1 MALRLRDE
9 HEQSES
15 LDQPPNEAVNIGEHP
30 AAFVFVNVSGFG
42 GTCQT
47 LEILTAARNRSAD
60 YFTAHTFTLTG
71 TTSTYVYLDEL
82 GEYIRYKSQLHTDT
96 KSTWESLVVPKR

>member
-15 LDQPPNEAVNIGEHP
+15 LDQPPREAVSIGEHP
-30 AAFVFVNVSGFG
+30 DAFVYVNVSGFG

-47 LEILTAARNRSAD
+47 LEILTSARNRSAD
-60 YFTAHTFTLTG
+60 YFTAHTFTITG
-71 TTSTYVYLDEL
+71 TTATYAYVTEL
-82 GEYIRYKSQLHTDT
+82 GEFLRYKSQLHTDT
-96 KSTWESLVVPKR
+96 KSTWEALVVPKL